1 MTATV
6 SGLMTWAVARRYGA
20 RRAVVVPFLAL
31 AAVGLLVW
39 RAARLSSLDAMWIT
53 AVAVGLVG
61 PSVAGAL
68 LALMLVRRRDR

>member
-6 SGLMTWAVARRYGA
+6 SALMTWAVARRYGA
-20 RRAVVVPFLAL
+20 RRALVVPFLAL

-68 LALMLVRRRDR
+68 VALLLVRRTDR